1 MGKNS
6 TSVRGFWLFFLIS
19 GAAVPLGPI
28 AAMAQIQDTSTPE
41 VALEGRAVSA
51 SISDETLAAV
61 DVSAPQL
68 PPTVAEVDSAVD
80 RILPNTDTATVDRA
94 LPLQDTAAVDR
105 VLPNTDTAAV
115 DRVLPN
121 TDTAAVDRVLP
132 NTDTATVDRALPNTD
147 TVAVDR
153 TLPNTD
159 TATVD
164 RTLPNTDTPT
174 VDRTLPNTD
183 TVAVDRTLPNTDTV
197 AVDRALPLQDTVAES
212 APETAPKV
220 TGAIRE
226 LPPKELEIA
235 NSPQSQKDAE
245 VGTVADISSETGT
258 ADDLSIQEDA
268 AQVTSVSQLSD
279 VRPTDWAFQAL
290 QSLVERYGCIA
301 GYPDGTFRGN
311 RAMTRYEFAAG
322 LNACLD
328 QITKLIGSSTGNLV
342 KRDDLAVVQKLQE
355 EFAAELATLRGR
367 VDALEARTAELE
379 ANQFSTTTK
388 LNAFAWFNL
397 TGAFASDRVRVEAT
411 RNVAPLDRVPGRD
424 PVTNRPI
431 FQKVDDPEITFSQLV
446 WLTLTTSFTGKDELI
461 TQLAVGN
468 GNSPANQ
475 FTSAGLFN
483 TFGTPF
489 LDQTAGGNPN
499 EVILRE
505 LSYRFPVSNSLQL
518 VVGPRIN
525 FYRYFDNNNFNFF
538 VDGASSFNSNNSPLL
553 TATKRGAG
561 ALALWE
567 LSRQFKLRLG
577 YLGESIEFLPTSV
590 FNSATNPSQGL
601 FGGTNTT
608 TAELTFSPSDRANL
622 RFLYSRSN
630 IQQIG
635 GLIGA
640 PNGKP
645 INGLAD
651 DGFGGPVGD
660 ATANT
665 FSFNFD
671 WSVTRRFG
679 LFGRYGYA
687 ETNIFPRTNRPDGK
701 IKTQSY
707 QLGFALPDLIKKGAL
722 FTASFLVPFD
732 ITGGRRF
739 LVSGGGN
746 GGNQYEFE
754 ATYYLPISDHI
765 SIVPAFYA
773 IFNANNFD
781 NNPTIYVGNLRT
793 QFSF

>member
-1 MGKNS
+1 MVNNS
-6 TSVRGFWLFFLIS
+6 TSVKAFWLSFLIS
-19 GAAVPLGPI
+19 GAAVPLGSI
-28 AAMAQIQDTSTPE
+28 AAIAQVQDSSTPE
-41 VALEGRAVSA
+41 VALEASAVPAATADAALAAA
-51 SISDETLAAV
+51 SIEM
-61 DVSAPQL
+61 PQL
-68 PPTVAEVDSAVD
+68 AETNSAD
-80 RILPNTDTATVDRA
+80 TDA
-94 LPLQDTAAVDR
+94 
-105 VLPNTDTAAV
+105 
-115 DRVLPN
+115 
-121 TDTAAVDRVLP
+121 
-132 NTDTATVDRALPNTD
+132 
-147 TVAVDR
+147 
-153 TLPNTD
+153 
-159 TATVD
+159 ATVD
-164 RTLPNTDTPT
+164 RTLPETDTDAAT
-174 VDRTLPNTD
+174 VDRTLPETD
-183 TVAVDRTLPNTDTV
+183 AATVDRTLPETDIAT
-197 AVDRALPLQDTVAES
+197 VDRTL
-212 APETAPKV
+212 PETDAATVDRTLPETDAATVDRTATAPQI
-220 TGAIRE
+220 TQAIRQ
-226 LPPKELEIA
+226 LPPQELEIA
-235 NSPQSQKDAE
+235 NTPASQNVAE
-245 VGTVADISSETGT
+245 ASKIADISSDSST
-258 ADDLSIQEDA
+258 AEDLSIQEDA

-328 QITKLIGSSTGNLV
+328 QITKQISGSTGNLV
-342 KRDDLAVVQKLQE
+342 SREDLASLQRLQE

-397 TGAFASDRVRVEAT
+397 TGAFAGERVRVEAT
-411 RNVAPLDRVPGRD
+411 NGKAAPLDRVPGRD

-431 FQKVDDPEITFSQLV
+431 VQKVDDDPEITFSQLV
-446 WLTLTTSFTGKDELI
+446 WLTLTTSFTGKDQLI

-475 FTSAGLFN
+475 YTSAGLFN

-489 LDQTAGGNPN
+489 LDQTAGVNPN

-505 LSYRFPVSNSLQL
+505 LSYRFPVSNSLQ
-518 VVGPRIN
+518 VVIGPRIN

-553 TATKRGAG
+553 SATRRGAG
-561 ALALWE
+561 ALVLWDI
-567 LSRQFKLRLG
+567 SRRLKLRLG
-577 YLGESIEFLPTSV
+577 YLGESTEFLPTSV
-590 FNSATNPSQGL
+590 FNSASNPSQGL
-601 FGGTNTT
+601 FGGTNTS
-608 TAELTFSPSDRANL
+608 TAELTFSPSNRANL

-635 GLIGA
+635 GLIGS
-640 PNGKP
+640 PNSKP

-651 DGFGGPVGD
+651 DGFGGRLGN

-671 WSVTRRFG
+671 WSVSRRFG

-687 ETNIFPRTNRPDGK
+687 ETNIFPKTNRPDGK
-701 IKTQSY
+701 IETQSY
-707 QLGFALPDLIKKGAL
+707 QLGFALPDFLKKGAQ
-722 FTASFLVPFD
+722 FTLSFLVPFD
-732 ITGGRRF
+732 VTGGRRF

-746 GGNQYEFE
+746 GGKQYEIE
-754 ATYYLPISDHI
+754 ATYYLPLTDHI

-773 IFNANNFD
+773 IGNANNFD
-781 NNPTIYVGNLRT
+781 NNPTIFVGNLRT

>member
-1 MGKNS
+1 MANNS
-6 TSVRGFWLFFLIS
+6 TSVKAFWLSFLIS

-28 AAMAQIQDTSTPE
+28 SATAQIQDTSTPE
-41 VALEGRAVSA
+41 VALEASAVPRATPDA
-51 SISDETLAAV
+51 ALAAGKIEI
-61 DVSAPQL
+61 PQL
-68 PPTVAEVDSAVD
+68 GAITAETNSAVD
-80 RILPNTDTATVDRA
+80 RALADTDAAWVNRALPATDAAVDRALPKQDIATVDRA
-94 LPLQDTAAVDR
+94 LPQTDAATVDRTLPETDAAVDR
-105 VLPNTDTAAV
+105 ALPDTDA
-115 DRVLPN
+115 
-121 TDTAAVDRVLP
+121 
-132 NTDTATVDRALPNTD
+132 ATVDRALPQTD
-147 TVAVDR
+147 IAWVNRA
-153 TLPNTD
+153 LPETD
-159 TATVD
+159 AK
-164 RTLPNTDTPT
+164 
-174 VDRTLPNTD
+174 
-183 TVAVDRTLPNTDTV
+183 
-197 AVDRALPLQDTVAES
+197 VDRATTT
-212 APETAPKV
+212 PEITE
-220 TGAIRE
+220 AISE
-226 LPPKELEIA
+226 LPPQKLEIA
-235 NSPQSQKDAE
+235 NSPQSQQVAE
-245 VGTVADISSETGT
+245 ASKVADISSETGT

-328 QITKLIGSSTGNLV
+328 QITKQLGGSTGNLV
-342 KRDDLAVVQKLQE
+342 KREDLLALQRLQE

-397 TGAFASDRVRVEAT
+397 SGAFAGEGVRVEAT
-411 RNVAPLDRVPGRD
+411 NGNAAPLDRVPGRD

-431 FQKVDDPEITFSQLV
+431 VQKVEDPEITFSHLI
-446 WLTLTTSFTGKDELI
+446 WLTLTTSFTGKDQLV

-475 FTSAGLFN
+475 YTSPGLFN

-489 LDQTAGGNPN
+489 LDQTAGVNPN

-505 LSYRFPVSNSLQL
+505 LYYQFPVSNSLQL
-518 VVGPRIN
+518 VIGPRIN
-525 FYRYFDNNNFNFF
+525 FYRYFDNNNFSFF
-538 VDGASSFNSNNSPLL
+538 VDGASSFNSNNSTLL

-561 ALALWE
+561 ALALWDI
-567 LSRQFKLRLG
+567 SRRLKLRLG
-577 YLGESIEFLPTSV
+577 YLGESMEFLPTPV
-590 FNSATNPSQGL
+590 FNSASNPSQGL
-601 FGGTNTT
+601 FGGTNTS

-640 PNGKP
+640 PNGRP

-651 DGFGGPVGD
+651 DGFGGRLGN

-665 FSFNFD
+665 YSFNFD
-671 WSVTRRFG
+671 WSLSRRFG

-687 ETNIFPRTNRPDGK
+687 ETNIFPKTDRPDGT

-707 QLGFALPDLIKKGAL
+707 MLGFALPDFLKKGAV

-732 ITGGRRF
+732 VTGGRRF

-746 GGNQYEFE
+746 GGNQYEIE
-754 ATYYLPISDHI
+754 ATYYLPVTENFSL
-765 SIVPAFYA
+765 VPAFYA
-773 IFNANNFD
+773 IWNANNFD
-781 NNPTIYVGNLRT
+781 NNPTIFVGNLRT

>member
-1 MGKNS
+1 MVKNS
-6 TSVRGFWLFFLIS
+6 SSVKAFWLSFLIS
-19 GAAVPLGPI
+19 GAGMLLEPI
-28 AAMAQIQDTSTPE
+28 AATAQIQDTSTPE
-41 VALEGRAVSA
+41 VAL
-51 SISDETLAAV
+51 
-61 DVSAPQL
+61 
-68 PPTVAEVDSAVD
+68 AVD
-80 RILPNTDTATVDRA
+80 RALPEIDTATVDRA
-94 LPLQDTAAVDR
+94 LPEIDTAAVDR
-105 VLPNTDTAAV
+105 ILPETDKAAVDQTLPETDTAA
-115 DRVLPN
+115 
-121 TDTAAVDRVLP
+121 
-132 NTDTATVDRALPNTD
+132 
-147 TVAVDR
+147 
-153 TLPNTD
+153 
-159 TATVD
+159 
-164 RTLPNTDTPT
+164 
-174 VDRTLPNTD
+174 
-183 TVAVDRTLPNTDTV
+183 
-197 AVDRALPLQDTVAES
+197 
-212 APETAPKV
+212 APEI
-220 TGAIRE
+220 TGTTRE
-226 LPPKELEIA
+226 LPPQELEIA
-235 NSPQSQKDAE
+235 NSPQSQNVAE
-245 VGTVADISSETGT
+245 ASKVAEIGSEIGT

-328 QITKLIGSSTGNLV
+328 RITQQISGSTGNLV
-342 KRDDLAVVQKLQE
+342 SREDLASLQRLQE

-388 LNAFAWFNL
+388 LNGFAWFNL
-397 TGAFASDRVRVEAT
+397 TGAFAGDKVRVEAT
-411 RNVAPLDRVPGRD
+411 NGKAAPLDRVPGRD

-431 FQKVDDPEITFSQLV
+431 VQRVDDDPEITFSQLV

-475 FTSAGLFN
+475 YTSAGFFN

-499 EVILRE
+499 EVVLRE
-505 LSYRFPVSNSLQL
+505 LSYRFPLSNSLQV

-525 FYRYFDNNNFNFF
+525 FYRYFDNNKFNFF

-553 TATKRGAG
+553 SATRRGAG
-561 ALALWE
+561 ALALWDI
-567 LSRQFKLRLG
+567 SRALKLRLG
-577 YLGESIEFLPTSV
+577 YLGESTEFLPTSV
-590 FNSATNPSQGL
+590 FNSASNPSQGL

-635 GLIGA
+635 GFIGS
-640 PNGKP
+640 PNSKP
-645 INGLAD
+645 LNGVAD
-651 DGFGGPVGD
+651 DGFGGRLGN
-660 ATANT
+660 ATADT

-687 ETNIFPRTNRPDGK
+687 ETNIFPKTNRPDGT

-707 QLGFALPDLIKKGAL
+707 QLGFALPDLFKKGAL
-722 FTASFLVPFD
+722 FSVSFLVPFD
-732 ITGGRRF
+732 VTGGRRF

-746 GGNQYEFE
+746 GGTQYEFE
-754 ATYYLPISDHI
+754 ATYYLPLTDHI

-773 IFNANNFD
+773 IGNANNFD
-781 NNPTIYVGNLRT
+781 NNPTIFVGNLRT

>member
-1 MGKNS
+1 MKNL
-6 TSVRGFWLFFLIS
+6 TSVKAFWLSFLMS

-28 AAMAQIQDTSTPE
+28 AATAQVQDTSTPE
-41 VALEGRAVSA
+41 VALEGSAVPA
-51 SISDETLAAV
+51 ATSDAALAAGKIEI
-61 DVSAPQL
+61 PQL
-68 PPTVAEVDSAVD
+68 AAITAETHSAVD
-80 RILPNTDTATVDRA
+80 RPLPETDIAWVNRALPETDTAWVNRALPQTDIATVDRP
-94 LPLQDTAAVDR
+94 LPE
-105 VLPNTDTAAV
+105 TDK
-115 DRVLPN
+115 
-121 TDTAAVDRVLP
+121 
-132 NTDTATVDRALPNTD
+132 ATEDL
-147 TVAVDR
+147 
-153 TLPNTD
+153 
-159 TATVD
+159 AT
-164 RTLPNTDTPT
+164 T
-174 VDRTLPNTD
+174 
-183 TVAVDRTLPNTDTV
+183 
-197 AVDRALPLQDTVAES
+197 
-212 APETAPKV
+212 APEI

-226 LPPKELEIA
+226 LPPQELEIA
-235 NSPQSQKDAE
+235 NSPQSQNVAE
-245 VGTVADISSETGT
+245 ASKIADISSETGT

-328 QITKLIGSSTGNLV
+328 QITKQLGGSTGNLV
-342 KRDDLAVVQKLQE
+342 RREDLLALQKLQE

-397 TGAFASDRVRVEAT
+397 TGAFAGDKVRVEAT
-411 RNVAPLDRVPGRD
+411 RNVAPLDRVGGRD

-431 FQKVDDPEITFSQLV
+431 VQRVDDPEITFSQLV

-475 FTSAGLFN
+475 FTSAGFFN
-483 TFGTPF
+483 TFGTSF

-499 EVILRE
+499 EVTLRE
-505 LSYRFPVSNSLQL
+505 LSYRFPVSNSLQ
-518 VVGPRIN
+518 VVIGPRIN

-553 TATKRGAG
+553 SATRRGAG
-561 ALALWE
+561 ALVLWDIGRR
-567 LSRQFKLRLG
+567 LKLRFG
-577 YLGESIEFLPTSV
+577 YLGESTEFLPTSV
-590 FNSATNPSQGL
+590 FNSASNPSQGL

-635 GLIGA
+635 GLIGS
-640 PNGKP
+640 PNSKP
-645 INGLAD
+645 LNGVAD
-651 DGFGGPVGD
+651 DGFGGRLGN

-665 FSFNFD
+665 YSFNFD

-687 ETNIFPRTNRPDGK
+687 ETNIFPKTNRPDGT
-701 IKTQSY
+701 IKNQSY
-707 QLGFALPDLIKKGAL
+707 QLGIAFPDLFKEGAL
-722 FTASFLVPFD
+722 LTVSFVVPFD
-732 ITGGRRF
+732 FTGGRRF

-746 GGNQYEFE
+746 GGTQYEIE
-754 ATYYLPISDHI
+754 ATYYLPLTDHI

-773 IFNANNFD
+773 IGNANNFD
-781 NNPTIYVGNLRT
+781 NDPTIFVGNLRT

>member
-1 MGKNS
+1 MVKNS
-6 TSVRGFWLFFLIS
+6 SSVKAFWLSFLIS
-19 GAAVPLGPI
+19 GAGMLLEPI
-28 AAMAQIQDTSTPE
+28 AATAQIQDTSTPE
-41 VALEGRAVSA
+41 VALAV
-51 SISDETLAAV
+51 DRTLPETDTAAV
-61 DVSAPQL
+61 DRTL
-68 PPTVAEVDSAVD
+68 PE
-80 RILPNTDTATVDRA
+80 IDTATVDRA
-94 LPLQDTAAVDR
+94 LPEI
-105 VLPNTDTAAV
+105 
-115 DRVLPN
+115 
-121 TDTAAVDRVLP
+121 
-132 NTDTATVDRALPNTD
+132 DTATVDRALPEI
-147 TVAVDR
+147 
-153 TLPNTD
+153 D

-164 RTLPNTDTPT
+164 RTLPETDT
-174 VDRTLPNTD
+174 
-183 TVAVDRTLPNTDTV
+183 A
-197 AVDRALPLQDTVAES
+197 AEI
-212 APETAPKV
+212 
-220 TGAIRE
+220 TGEIRE
-226 LPPKELEIA
+226 FPRHELEIA
-235 NSPQSQKDAE
+235 NSPQSQNIAE
-245 VGTVADISSETGT
+245 ASKVAEIGSEIGT

-279 VRPTDWAFQAL
+279 VRPTDWAFGAL

-328 QITKLIGSSTGNLV
+328 RITQQISGSTGNLV
-342 KRDDLAVVQKLQE
+342 KREDLLALQRLQE

-367 VDALEARTAELE
+367 VDALEARSAELE
-379 ANQFSTTTK
+379 SNQFSTTTK
-388 LNAFAWFNL
+388 LNGFAWFNL
-397 TGAFASDRVRVEAT
+397 SGAFAGDKVRVEAT
-411 RNVAPLDRVPGRD
+411 NGKAAPLDRVPGRD

-431 FQKVDDPEITFSQLV
+431 VQRVDDDPGITFSQLV
-446 WLTLTTSFTGKDELI
+446 WLTLTTSFTGKDQLI

-475 FTSAGLFN
+475 YTSAGFFN

-499 EVILRE
+499 EVVLRE
-505 LSYRFPVSNSLQL
+505 LSYRFPLSNSLQV

-525 FYRYFDNNNFNFF
+525 FYRYFDNNKFNFF
-538 VDGASSFNSNNSPLL
+538 TDGASSFNSNNSPLL
-553 TATKRGAG
+553 SATRRGAG
-561 ALALWE
+561 ALALWDMGRA
-567 LSRQFKLRLG
+567 LKLRLG
-577 YLGESIEFLPTSV
+577 YLGESTEFLPTSV
-590 FNSATNPSQGL
+590 FNSASNPSQGL

-635 GLIGA
+635 GFIGS
-640 PNGKP
+640 PNSKP
-645 INGLAD
+645 LNGVAD
-651 DGFGGPVGD
+651 DGFGGRLGN

-665 FSFNFD
+665 YSFNFD

-687 ETNIFPRTNRPDGK
+687 ETNIFPKTNRPDGT

-707 QLGFALPDLIKKGAL
+707 QLGFALPDLFKKGAL
-722 FTASFLVPFD
+722 FSVSFLVPFD
-732 ITGGRRF
+732 VTGGRRF

-746 GGNQYEFE
+746 GGTQYEIE
-754 ATYYLPISDHI
+754 ATYYLPLTDHI

-773 IFNANNFD
+773 IGNANNFD
-781 NNPTIYVGNLRT
+781 NNPTIFVGNLRT

>member
-1 MGKNS
+1 MTQDSSILIAK
-6 TSVRGFWLFFLIS
+6 SVKAFWLSFLIY
-19 GAAVPLGPI
+19 GAAVPLGAI
-28 AAMAQIQDTSTPE
+28 AATAQIQDTSTPE
-41 VALEGRAVSA
+41 VSPEASAVRRGDA
-51 SISDETLAAV
+51 PVPAPPDAAPAAV
-61 DVSAPQL
+61 KVETPPIAEIDPETNSAADR
-68 PPTVAEVDSAVD
+68 AEAENETAWVD
-80 RILPNTDTATVDRA
+80 RAEAENETAWVDRAEAENETPGVDRA
-94 LPLQDTAAVDR
+94 LPQQDIAAD
-105 VLPNTDTAAV
+105 P
-115 DRVLPN
+115 
-121 TDTAAVDRVLP
+121 
-132 NTDTATVDRALPNTD
+132 
-147 TVAVDR
+147 
-153 TLPNTD
+153 
-159 TATVD
+159 
-164 RTLPNTDTPT
+164 
-174 VDRTLPNTD
+174 
-183 TVAVDRTLPNTDTV
+183 
-197 AVDRALPLQDTVAES
+197 QI
-212 APETAPKV
+212 

-226 LPPKELEIA
+226 LPPQKLEIA
-235 NSPQSQKDAE
+235 NSPQSQQVAE
-245 VGTVADISSETGT
+245 ASKVGEIDSDTGS
-258 ADDLSIQEDA
+258 ADDLSIKEDA

-279 VRPTDWAFQAL
+279 VQPTDWAFGAL

-328 QITKLIGSSTGNLV
+328 RITQQIGSSTANLV
-342 KRDDLAVVQKLQE
+342 KREDLAALQRLQE

-388 LNAFAWFNL
+388 LNGYAWFNL
-397 TGAFASDRVRVEAT
+397 TGAFAGDKVRVEST
-411 RNVAPLDRVPGRD
+411 RNVAPLDRVGGRD

-431 FQKVDDPEITFSQLV
+431 VQRVDDPEITFSQLV
-446 WLTLTTSFTGKDELI
+446 WLTLNTSFTGKDQLI
-461 TQLAVGN
+461 TQIAVGN

-505 LSYRFPVSNSLQL
+505 LSYRFPVSDSLQV

-538 VDGASSFNSNNSPLL
+538 VDGSSSFNSNNSPLL
-553 TATKRGAG
+553 SATRRGAG
-561 ALALWE
+561 ALVLWDIGRR
-567 LSRQFKLRLG
+567 LKLRFG
-577 YLGESIEFLPTSV
+577 YLGESTEFLPTSV
-590 FNSATNPSQGL
+590 FNSASNPSQGL

-635 GLIGA
+635 GLIGS

-651 DGFGGPVGD
+651 DGFGGRLGD

-687 ETNIFPRTNRPDGK
+687 ETNIFPKTNRPDGT
-701 IKTQSY
+701 IETRSY
-707 QLGFALPDLIKKGAL
+707 QLGVAFPDLFKEGAL
-722 FTASFLVPFD
+722 FTVSFLVPFD

-746 GGNQYEFE
+746 GGTQHEIE
-754 ATYYLPISDHI
+754 ATYYLPLTENI

-781 NNPTIYVGNLRT
+781 SNPTIFVGNLRT

>member
-1 MGKNS
+1 MVKNS
-6 TSVRGFWLFFLIS
+6 SSVKAFWLSFLIS
-19 GAAVPLGPI
+19 GAGMLLEPI
-28 AAMAQIQDTSTPE
+28 AATAQIQDTSTPE
-41 VALEGRAVSA
+41 VAL
-51 SISDETLAAV
+51 
-61 DVSAPQL
+61 
-68 PPTVAEVDSAVD
+68 AVD
-80 RILPNTDTATVDRA
+80 RALPEIDTATVDRA
-94 LPLQDTAAVDR
+94 LPEIDTAAVDQI
-105 VLPNTDTAAV
+105 LPEIDTAAV
-115 DRVLPN
+115 DQTLPE
-121 TDTAAVDRVLP
+121 TDTAA
-132 NTDTATVDRALPNTD
+132 
-147 TVAVDR
+147 
-153 TLPNTD
+153 
-159 TATVD
+159 
-164 RTLPNTDTPT
+164 
-174 VDRTLPNTD
+174 
-183 TVAVDRTLPNTDTV
+183 
-197 AVDRALPLQDTVAES
+197 
-212 APETAPKV
+212 APEI
-220 TGAIRE
+220 TGTTRE
-226 LPPKELEIA
+226 LPPQELEIA
-235 NSPQSQKDAE
+235 NSPQSQNVAE
-245 VGTVADISSETGT
+245 ASKVAEIGSEIGT

-328 QITKLIGSSTGNLV
+328 RITQQISGSTGNLV
-342 KRDDLAVVQKLQE
+342 SREDLASLQRLQE

-388 LNAFAWFNL
+388 LNGFAWFNL
-397 TGAFASDRVRVEAT
+397 TGAFAGDKVRVEAT
-411 RNVAPLDRVPGRD
+411 NGKAAPLDRVPGRD

-431 FQKVDDPEITFSQLV
+431 VQRVDDNPEITFSQLV

-475 FTSAGLFN
+475 YTSAGFFN

-505 LSYRFPVSNSLQL
+505 LSYRFPLSNSLQV

-525 FYRYFDNNNFNFF
+525 FYRYFDNNKFNFF

-553 TATKRGAG
+553 SATRRGAG
-561 ALALWE
+561 ALALWDI
-567 LSRQFKLRLG
+567 SRALKLRLG
-577 YLGESIEFLPTSV
+577 YLGESTEFLPTSV
-590 FNSATNPSQGL
+590 FNSASNPSQGL

-635 GLIGA
+635 GFIGS
-640 PNGKP
+640 PNSKP
-645 INGLAD
+645 LNGVAD
-651 DGFGGPVGD
+651 DGFGGRLGN
-660 ATANT
+660 ATADT

-687 ETNIFPRTNRPDGK
+687 ETNIFPKTNRPDGT

-707 QLGFALPDLIKKGAL
+707 QLGFALPDLFKKGAL
-722 FTASFLVPFD
+722 FSVSFLVPFD
-732 ITGGRRF
+732 VTGGRRF

-746 GGNQYEFE
+746 GGTQYEFE
-754 ATYYLPISDHI
+754 ATYYLPLTDHI

-773 IFNANNFD
+773 IGNANNFD
-781 NNPTIYVGNLRT
+781 NNPTIFVGNLRT

>member
-1 MGKNS
+1 E
-6 TSVRGFWLFFLIS
+6 I
-19 GAAVPLGPI
+19 
-28 AAMAQIQDTSTPE
+28 
-41 VALEGRAVSA
+41 
-51 SISDETLAAV
+51 
-61 DVSAPQL
+61 
-68 PPTVAEVDSAVD
+68 
-80 RILPNTDTATVDRA
+80 
-94 LPLQDTAAVDR
+94 DTAAVDR
-105 VLPNTDTAAV
+105 TLPETDTAAE
-115 DRVLPN
+115 DK
-121 TDTAAVDRVLP
+121 
-132 NTDTATVDRALPNTD
+132 TAT
-147 TVAVDR
+147 
-153 TLPNTD
+153 
-159 TATVD
+159 
-164 RTLPNTDTPT
+164 
-174 VDRTLPNTD
+174 
-183 TVAVDRTLPNTDTV
+183 
-197 AVDRALPLQDTVAES
+197 
-212 APETAPKV
+212 APEI
-220 TGAIRE
+220 TGEIRE
-226 LPPKELEIA
+226 FPPQELEIA
-235 NSPQSQKDAE
+235 NSPQSQNVAE
-245 VGTVADISSETGT
+245 ASKVAEIGSETGT

-328 QITKLIGSSTGNLV
+328 RITQQISGSTGNFV
-342 KRDDLAVVQKLQE
+342 KREDLLALQRLQE

-388 LNAFAWFNL
+388 LNGFAWFNL
-397 TGAFASDRVRVEAT
+397 TGAFAGDKVRVEAT
-411 RNVAPLDRVPGRD
+411 NGKAAPLDRVPGRD

-431 FQKVDDPEITFSQLV
+431 VQRVDDDPEITFSQLI

-475 FTSAGLFN
+475 YTSAGFFN

-499 EVILRE
+499 EVVLRE
-505 LSYRFPVSNSLQL
+505 LSYRFPLSNSLQV

-525 FYRYFDNNNFNFF
+525 FYRYFDNNKFNFF

-553 TATKRGAG
+553 SATRRGAG
-561 ALALWE
+561 ALALWDIGRA
-567 LSRQFKLRLG
+567 LKLRLG
-577 YLGESIEFLPTSV
+577 YLGESTEFLPTSV
-590 FNSATNPSQGL
+590 FNSASNPSQGL

-635 GLIGA
+635 GLIGS
-640 PNGKP
+640 PNSKP
-645 INGLAD
+645 LNGVAD
-651 DGFGGPVGD
+651 DGFGGPLGN

-665 FSFNFD
+665 YSFNFD

-687 ETNIFPRTNRPDGK
+687 ETNIFPKTNRPDGT
-701 IKTQSY
+701 IKNQSY
-707 QLGFALPDLIKKGAL
+707 QLGFALPDLFKKGAL
-722 FTASFLVPFD
+722 LTVSYLVPFD
-732 ITGGRRF
+732 FTGGRRF

-746 GGNQYEFE
+746 GGTQYEIE
-754 ATYYLPISDHI
+754 ATYYLPLTDNI

-773 IFNANNFD
+773 IGNANNFD
-781 NNPTIYVGNLRT
+781 NNPTIFVGNLRT

>member
-1 MGKNS
+1 MVKNS
-6 TSVRGFWLFFLIS
+6 SSVKAFWLSFLIS
-19 GAAVPLGPI
+19 GAGMLLEPI
-28 AAMAQIQDTSTPE
+28 AATAQIQDTSTPE
-41 VALEGRAVSA
+41 VAL
-51 SISDETLAAV
+51 
-61 DVSAPQL
+61 
-68 PPTVAEVDSAVD
+68 AVD
-80 RILPNTDTATVDRA
+80 RALPEIDTATVDRA
-94 LPLQDTAAVDR
+94 LPEIDTAAVDR
-105 VLPNTDTAAV
+105 ALPEIDTAAVDQILPETDTAAV
-115 DRVLPN
+115 DQTLPE
-121 TDTAAVDRVLP
+121 TDTAA
-132 NTDTATVDRALPNTD
+132 
-147 TVAVDR
+147 
-153 TLPNTD
+153 
-159 TATVD
+159 
-164 RTLPNTDTPT
+164 
-174 VDRTLPNTD
+174 
-183 TVAVDRTLPNTDTV
+183 
-197 AVDRALPLQDTVAES
+197 
-212 APETAPKV
+212 APEI
-220 TGAIRE
+220 TGTTRE
-226 LPPKELEIA
+226 LPPQELEIA
-235 NSPQSQKDAE
+235 NSPQSQNVAE
-245 VGTVADISSETGT
+245 ASKVAEIGSEIGT

-328 QITKLIGSSTGNLV
+328 RITQQISGSTGNLV
-342 KRDDLAVVQKLQE
+342 SREDLASLQRLQE

-388 LNAFAWFNL
+388 LNGFAWFNL
-397 TGAFASDRVRVEAT
+397 TGAFAGDKVRVEAT
-411 RNVAPLDRVPGRD
+411 NGKAAPLDRVPGRD

-431 FQKVDDPEITFSQLV
+431 VQRVDDDPEITFSQLV

-475 FTSAGLFN
+475 YTSAGFFN

-499 EVILRE
+499 EVVLRE
-505 LSYRFPVSNSLQL
+505 LSYRFPLSNSLQV

-525 FYRYFDNNNFNFF
+525 FYRYFDNNKFNFF

-553 TATKRGAG
+553 SATRRGAG
-561 ALALWE
+561 ALALWDI
-567 LSRQFKLRLG
+567 SRALKLRLG
-577 YLGESIEFLPTSV
+577 YLGESTEFLPTSV
-590 FNSATNPSQGL
+590 FNSASNPSQGL

-635 GLIGA
+635 GFIGS
-640 PNGKP
+640 PNSKP
-645 INGLAD
+645 LNGVAD
-651 DGFGGPVGD
+651 DGFGGRLGN
-660 ATANT
+660 ATADT

-687 ETNIFPRTNRPDGK
+687 ETNIFPKTNRPDGT

-707 QLGFALPDLIKKGAL
+707 QLGFALPDLFKKGAL
-722 FTASFLVPFD
+722 FSVSFLVPFD
-732 ITGGRRF
+732 VTGGRRF

-746 GGNQYEFE
+746 GGTQYEFE
-754 ATYYLPISDHI
+754 ATYYLPLTDHI

-773 IFNANNFD
+773 IGNANNFD
-781 NNPTIYVGNLRT
+781 NNPTIFVGNLRT

>member
-1 MGKNS
+1 MVKNS
-6 TSVRGFWLFFLIS
+6 SSVKAFWLSFLIS
-19 GAAVPLGPI
+19 GAGMLLEPI
-28 AAMAQIQDTSTPE
+28 AATAQIQDTSTPE
-41 VALEGRAVSA
+41 VALA
-51 SISDETLAAV
+51 
-61 DVSAPQL
+61 
-68 PPTVAEVDSAVD
+68 
-80 RILPNTDTATVDRA
+80 VDRA
-94 LPLQDTAAVDR
+94 LPEIDTAAVDR
-105 VLPNTDTAAV
+105 ALPEIDTAAVDQILPETDTAAV
-115 DRVLPN
+115 DQTLPE
-121 TDTAAVDRVLP
+121 TDTAA
-132 NTDTATVDRALPNTD
+132 
-147 TVAVDR
+147 
-153 TLPNTD
+153 
-159 TATVD
+159 
-164 RTLPNTDTPT
+164 
-174 VDRTLPNTD
+174 
-183 TVAVDRTLPNTDTV
+183 
-197 AVDRALPLQDTVAES
+197 
-212 APETAPKV
+212 APEI
-220 TGAIRE
+220 TGTTRE
-226 LPPKELEIA
+226 LPPQELEIA
-235 NSPQSQKDAE
+235 NSPQSQNVAE
-245 VGTVADISSETGT
+245 ASKVAEIGSEIGT

-328 QITKLIGSSTGNLV
+328 RITQQISGSTGNLV
-342 KRDDLAVVQKLQE
+342 SREDLASLQRLQE

-388 LNAFAWFNL
+388 LNGFAWFNL
-397 TGAFASDRVRVEAT
+397 TGAFAGDKVRVEAT
-411 RNVAPLDRVPGRD
+411 NGKAAPLDRVPGRD

-431 FQKVDDPEITFSQLV
+431 VQRVDDNPEITFSQLV

-475 FTSAGLFN
+475 YTSAGFFN

-505 LSYRFPVSNSLQL
+505 LSYRFPLSNSLQV

-525 FYRYFDNNNFNFF
+525 FYRYFDNNKFNFF

-553 TATKRGAG
+553 SATRRGAG
-561 ALALWE
+561 ALALWDI
-567 LSRQFKLRLG
+567 SRALKLRLG
-577 YLGESIEFLPTSV
+577 YLGESTEFLPTSV
-590 FNSATNPSQGL
+590 FNSASNPSQGL

-635 GLIGA
+635 GFIGS
-640 PNGKP
+640 PNSKP
-645 INGLAD
+645 LNGVAD
-651 DGFGGPVGD
+651 DGFGGRLGN
-660 ATANT
+660 ATADT

-687 ETNIFPRTNRPDGK
+687 ETNIFPKTNRPDGT

-707 QLGFALPDLIKKGAL
+707 QLGFALPDLFKKGAL
-722 FTASFLVPFD
+722 FSVSFLVPFD
-732 ITGGRRF
+732 VTGGRRF

-746 GGNQYEFE
+746 GGTQYEFE
-754 ATYYLPISDHI
+754 ATYYLPLTDHI

-773 IFNANNFD
+773 IGNANNFD
-781 NNPTIYVGNLRT
+781 NNPTIFVGNLRT

>member
-1 MGKNS
+1 MLKNS
-6 TSVRGFWLFFLIS
+6 SSVKAFWLSFLIS

-28 AAMAQIQDTSTPE
+28 AATAQIQDTSTPE
-41 VALEGRAVSA
+41 VALEASAVPVA
-51 SISDETLAAV
+51 NQDPAPAAV
-61 DVSAPQL
+61 KIEIPQL
-68 PPTVAEVDSAVD
+68 GAIATETNSTVD
-80 RILPNTDTATVDRA
+80 RPEPETDTATVD
-94 LPLQDTAAVDR
+94 LAATS
-105 VLPNTDTAAV
+105 P
-115 DRVLPN
+115 
-121 TDTAAVDRVLP
+121 
-132 NTDTATVDRALPNTD
+132 
-147 TVAVDR
+147 
-153 TLPNTD
+153 
-159 TATVD
+159 
-164 RTLPNTDTPT
+164 
-174 VDRTLPNTD
+174 
-183 TVAVDRTLPNTDTV
+183 
-197 AVDRALPLQDTVAES
+197 QM
-212 APETAPKV
+212 K
-220 TGAIRE
+220 GAIRE
-226 LPPKELEIA
+226 LPPQELEIA
-235 NSPQSQKDAE
+235 NSPQSQNVAE
-245 VGTVADISSETGT
+245 ASKVAEISSETGI

-328 QITKLIGSSTGNLV
+328 QITKQISGSTGNLV
-342 KRDDLAVVQKLQE
+342 SREDLASLQKLQE
-355 EFAAELATLRGR
+355 QFAAELATLRGR
-367 VDALEARTAELE
+367 VDALEARSAELE
-379 ANQFSTTTK
+379 SNQFSTTTK
-388 LNAFAWFNL
+388 LNGFAWFNL
-397 TGAFASDRVRVEAT
+397 TGAFAGDKVRVEST
-411 RNVAPLDRVPGRD
+411 RNVAPLDRVGGRD

-431 FQKVDDPEITFSQLV
+431 VQRVDNPEITFSQLV
-446 WLTLTTSFTGKDELI
+446 WLTLTTSFTGKDQLI

-475 FTSAGLFN
+475 FTSAGFFN

-505 LSYRFPVSNSLQL
+505 LSYRFPVSNSLQ
-518 VVGPRIN
+518 VVIGPRIN
-525 FYRYFDNNNFNFF
+525 FYRYFDNNKFNFF

-553 TATKRGAG
+553 SATRRGAG
-561 ALALWE
+561 ALALWDI
-567 LSRQFKLRLG
+567 SRRLKLRLG
-577 YLGESIEFLPTSV
+577 YLGESTEFLPTSV
-590 FNSATNPSQGL
+590 FNSASNPSQGL
-601 FGGTNTT
+601 FGGTNTS

-635 GLIGA
+635 GFIGS
-640 PNGKP
+640 PNSKP
-645 INGLAD
+645 LNGVAD
-651 DGFGGPVGD
+651 DGFGGRLGN

-665 FSFNFD
+665 YSFNFD

-687 ETNIFPRTNRPDGK
+687 ETNIFPKTNRPDGT

-707 QLGFALPDLIKKGAL
+707 QLGFAVPDLFKKGAL
-722 FTASFLVPFD
+722 FSVSFLVPFD
-732 ITGGRRF
+732 VTGGRRF

-746 GGNQYEFE
+746 GGKQYEIE
-754 ATYYLPISDHI
+754 ATYYLPLTDHI

-773 IFNANNFD
+773 IGNANNFD
-781 NNPTIYVGNLRT
+781 NNPTIFVGNLRT

>member
-1 MGKNS
+1 MKNS
-6 TSVRGFWLFFLIS
+6 TSVKAFWLSFLIS

-28 AAMAQIQDTSTPE
+28 AATAQIQDTSTPE
-41 VALEGRAVSA
+41 VALEGSAVPA
-51 SISDETLAAV
+51 ATPDAAAVKIEIPQLAAI
-61 DVSAPQL
+61 
-68 PPTVAEVDSAVD
+68 TAETNSAVD
-80 RILPNTDTATVDRA
+80 RPLPETDAATVDRA
-94 LPLQDTAAVDR
+94 LPE
-105 VLPNTDTAAV
+105 
-115 DRVLPN
+115 
-121 TDTAAVDRVLP
+121 
-132 NTDTATVDRALPNTD
+132 
-147 TVAVDR
+147 
-153 TLPNTD
+153 TD

-164 RTLPNTDTPT
+164 RTLPK
-174 VDRTLPNTD
+174 
-183 TVAVDRTLPNTDTV
+183 
-197 AVDRALPLQDTVAES
+197 QDKAAE
-212 APETAPKV
+212 AIAATAPKI
-220 TGAIRE
+220 TGTTRE
-226 LPPKELEIA
+226 LPPQELETA
-235 NSPQSQKDAE
+235 NFPQPQKVAE

-328 QITKLIGSSTGNLV
+328 QITKQISGSTGNLV
-342 KRDDLAVVQKLQE
+342 SRQDLASLQKLQE
-355 EFAAELATLRGR
+355 QFAAELATLRGR

-388 LNAFAWFNL
+388 LSGFAWFNI
-397 TGAFASDRVRVEAT
+397 TGAFAGERVRVEAI
-411 RNVAPLDRVPGRD
+411 NGKAAPLDRVAGRN

-431 FQKVDDPEITFSQLV
+431 VQRVDDPEITFSQLV
-446 WLTLTTSFTGKDELI
+446 WLTLTTSFTGKDQLI

-475 FTSAGLFN
+475 YTSTGLFN

-505 LSYRFPVSNSLQL
+505 LSYRFPVSNSLQV

-553 TATKRGAG
+553 TSTKRGAG
-561 ALALWE
+561 ALALWDI
-567 LSRQFKLRLG
+567 SRQFKLRLG
-577 YLGESIEFLPTSV
+577 YLGESMEFLPTSV
-590 FNSATNPSQGL
+590 FNSASNPSQGL
-601 FGGTNTT
+601 FGGTNTS
-608 TAELTFSPSDRANL
+608 TAELTFSPSDRTNL

-635 GLIGA
+635 GLIGGA
-640 PNGKP
+640 NGKP

-651 DGFGGPVGD
+651 DGFGGRVGN

-671 WSVTRRFG
+671 WSLSRRFG

-687 ETNIFPRTNRPDGK
+687 ETNIFPKNNRPDGT
-701 IKTQSY
+701 IATQSY
-707 QLGFALPDLIKKGAL
+707 QLGFALPDLFKKGAL
-722 FTASFLVPFD
+722 FTVSFLVPFD
-732 ITGGRRF
+732 VTGGRRF

-746 GGNQYEFE
+746 GGKQYEIE
-754 ATYYLPISDHI
+754 ASYYLPLTDHI
-765 SIVPAFYA
+765 SIVPAFYVIA
-773 IFNANNFD
+773 NPNNFD
-781 NNPTIYVGNLRT
+781 NNPTIFVGNLRT

>member
-1 MGKNS
+1 MVKNS
-6 TSVRGFWLFFLIS
+6 SSVKAFWLSFLIS
-19 GAAVPLGPI
+19 GAGMLLEPI
-28 AAMAQIQDTSTPE
+28 AATAQIQDTSTPE
-41 VALEGRAVSA
+41 VALA
-51 SISDETLAAV
+51 
-61 DVSAPQL
+61 
-68 PPTVAEVDSAVD
+68 
-80 RILPNTDTATVDRA
+80 VDRA
-94 LPLQDTAAVDR
+94 LPEIDTAAVDR
-105 VLPNTDTAAV
+105 ALPEIDTAAV
-115 DRVLPN
+115 DRALPE
-121 TDTAAVDRVLP
+121 TDTAA
-132 NTDTATVDRALPNTD
+132 
-147 TVAVDR
+147 
-153 TLPNTD
+153 
-159 TATVD
+159 
-164 RTLPNTDTPT
+164 
-174 VDRTLPNTD
+174 
-183 TVAVDRTLPNTDTV
+183 
-197 AVDRALPLQDTVAES
+197 
-212 APETAPKV
+212 APEI
-220 TGAIRE
+220 TGTTRE
-226 LPPKELEIA
+226 LPPQELEIA
-235 NSPQSQKDAE
+235 NSPQSQNVAE
-245 VGTVADISSETGT
+245 ASKVAEIGSEIGT

-328 QITKLIGSSTGNLV
+328 RITQQISGSTGNLV
-342 KRDDLAVVQKLQE
+342 SREDLASLQRLQE

-388 LNAFAWFNL
+388 LNGFAWFNL
-397 TGAFASDRVRVEAT
+397 TGAFAGDKVRVEAT
-411 RNVAPLDRVPGRD
+411 NGKAAPLDRVPGRD

-431 FQKVDDPEITFSQLV
+431 VQRVDDDPEITFSQLV

-475 FTSAGLFN
+475 YTSAGFFN

-505 LSYRFPVSNSLQL
+505 LSYRFPLSNSLQV

-525 FYRYFDNNNFNFF
+525 FYRYFDNNKFNFF

-553 TATKRGAG
+553 SATRRGAG
-561 ALALWE
+561 ALALWDI
-567 LSRQFKLRLG
+567 SRALKLRLG
-577 YLGESIEFLPTSV
+577 YLGESTEFLPTSA
-590 FNSATNPSQGL
+590 FNSASNPSQGL

-635 GLIGA
+635 GFIGS
-640 PNGKP
+640 PNSKP
-645 INGLAD
+645 LNGVAD
-651 DGFGGPVGD
+651 DGFGGRLGN
-660 ATANT
+660 ATADT

-687 ETNIFPRTNRPDGK
+687 ETNIFPKTNRPDGT

-707 QLGFALPDLIKKGAL
+707 QLGFALPDLFKKGAL
-722 FTASFLVPFD
+722 FSVSFLVPFD
-732 ITGGRRF
+732 VTGGRRF

-746 GGNQYEFE
+746 GGTQYEFE
-754 ATYYLPISDHI
+754 ATYYLPLTDHI

-773 IFNANNFD
+773 IGNANNFD
-781 NNPTIYVGNLRT
+781 NNPTIFVGNLRT

>member
-1 MGKNS
+1 MVKNS
-6 TSVRGFWLFFLIS
+6 SSVKAFWLSFLIS
-19 GAAVPLGPI
+19 GAGMLLEPI
-28 AAMAQIQDTSTPE
+28 VATAQIQDTSTPE
-41 VALEGRAVSA
+41 VALA
-51 SISDETLAAV
+51 
-61 DVSAPQL
+61 
-68 PPTVAEVDSAVD
+68 
-80 RILPNTDTATVDRA
+80 VDRA
-94 LPLQDTAAVDR
+94 LPEIDTAAVDR
-105 VLPNTDTAAV
+105 IVPETDTAAV
-115 DRVLPN
+115 DQTLPE
-121 TDTAAVDRVLP
+121 TDTAA
-132 NTDTATVDRALPNTD
+132 
-147 TVAVDR
+147 
-153 TLPNTD
+153 
-159 TATVD
+159 
-164 RTLPNTDTPT
+164 
-174 VDRTLPNTD
+174 
-183 TVAVDRTLPNTDTV
+183 
-197 AVDRALPLQDTVAES
+197 
-212 APETAPKV
+212 APEI
-220 TGAIRE
+220 TGTTRE
-226 LPPKELEIA
+226 LPPQELEIA
-235 NSPQSQKDAE
+235 NSPQSQNVAE
-245 VGTVADISSETGT
+245 ASKVAEIGSEIGT

-328 QITKLIGSSTGNLV
+328 RITQQISGSTGNLV
-342 KRDDLAVVQKLQE
+342 SREDLASLQRLQE

-388 LNAFAWFNL
+388 LNGFAWFNL
-397 TGAFASDRVRVEAT
+397 TGAFAGDKVRVEAT
-411 RNVAPLDRVPGRD
+411 NGKAAPLDRVPGRD

-431 FQKVDDPEITFSQLV
+431 VQRVDDGPEITFSQLV

-475 FTSAGLFN
+475 YTSAGFFN

-505 LSYRFPVSNSLQL
+505 LSYRFPLSNSLQV

-525 FYRYFDNNNFNFF
+525 FYRYFDNNKFNFF

-553 TATKRGAG
+553 SATRRGAG
-561 ALALWE
+561 ALALWDI
-567 LSRQFKLRLG
+567 SRALKLRLG
-577 YLGESIEFLPTSV
+577 YLGESTEFLPTSV
-590 FNSATNPSQGL
+590 FNSASNPSQGL

-635 GLIGA
+635 GFIGS
-640 PNGKP
+640 PNSKP
-645 INGLAD
+645 LNGVAD
-651 DGFGGPVGD
+651 DGFGGRLGN
-660 ATANT
+660 ATADT

-687 ETNIFPRTNRPDGK
+687 ETNIFPKTNRPDGT

-707 QLGFALPDLIKKGAL
+707 QLGFALPDLFKKGAL
-722 FTASFLVPFD
+722 FSVSFLVPFD
-732 ITGGRRF
+732 VTGGRRF

-746 GGNQYEFE
+746 GGTQYEFE
-754 ATYYLPISDHI
+754 ATYYLPLTDHI

-773 IFNANNFD
+773 IGNANNFD
-781 NNPTIYVGNLRT
+781 NNPTIFVGNLRT

>member
-1 MGKNS
+1 M
-6 TSVRGFWLFFLIS
+6 
-19 GAAVPLGPI
+19 
-28 AAMAQIQDTSTPE
+28 
-41 VALEGRAVSA
+41 
-51 SISDETLAAV
+51 
-61 DVSAPQL
+61 
-68 PPTVAEVDSAVD
+68 
-80 RILPNTDTATVDRA
+80 
-94 LPLQDTAAVDR
+94 
-105 VLPNTDTAAV
+105 
-115 DRVLPN
+115 
-121 TDTAAVDRVLP
+121 
-132 NTDTATVDRALPNTD
+132 
-147 TVAVDR
+147 
-153 TLPNTD
+153 
-159 TATVD
+159 
-164 RTLPNTDTPT
+164 
-174 VDRTLPNTD
+174 
-183 TVAVDRTLPNTDTV
+183 
-197 AVDRALPLQDTVAES
+197 
-212 APETAPKV
+212 
-220 TGAIRE
+220 
-226 LPPKELEIA
+226 
-235 NSPQSQKDAE
+235 
-245 VGTVADISSETGT
+245 ADISSETGT

-279 VRPTDWAFQAL
+279 VRPTDWAFGAL

-328 QITKLIGSSTGNLV
+328 QITKQIGVGKDNFVS
-342 KRDDLAVVQKLQE
+342 REDLAALQKLQE

-388 LNAFAWFNL
+388 LNGFAWFNL
-397 TGAFASDRVRVEAT
+397 TGAFAGDRVRVEAT
-411 RNVAPLDRVPGRD
+411 RNVAPLDRAAGRD

-431 FQKVDDPEITFSQLV
+431 VQRVDDPEITFSQLV
-446 WLTLTTSFTGKDELI
+446 WLTLTTSFTGKDQLI

-489 LDQTAGGNPN
+489 LDQTAGGNAN

-505 LSYRFPVSNSLQL
+505 LSYRFPVSDRLQL

-538 VDGASSFNSNNSPLL
+538 VNGASSFNSNNSPLL

-561 ALALWE
+561 ALALWDISRRLK
-567 LSRQFKLRLG
+567 LSVG
-577 YLGESIEFLPTSV
+577 YLGESMEFLPTSV
-590 FNSATNPSQGL
+590 FNSASNPSQGL

-630 IQQIG
+630 IQQID

-651 DGFGGPVGD
+651 DGFGGAVGD

-665 FSFNFD
+665 FGFNFD

-679 LFGRYGYA
+679 LFGRYGYG

-701 IKTQSY
+701 VKTQSY
-707 QLGFALPDLIKKGAL
+707 QLGVAFPDLIKKGAL
-722 FTASFLVPFD
+722 FTVSFVVPFD

-746 GGNQYEFE
+746 GGKQYEIE
-754 ATYYLPISDHI
+754 ATYYLPITDHV
-765 SIVPAFYA
+765 SIVPAFYM
-773 IFNANNFD
+773 IGNANNFD
-781 NNPTIYVGNLRT
+781 NNPTIFVGNLRT

>member
-1 MGKNS
+1 MVNNA
-6 TSVRGFWLFFLIS
+6 TSVKAFWLSFLIS

-28 AAMAQIQDTSTPE
+28 AATAQIQDTSTPE
-41 VALEGRAVSA
+41 VALEASAVPTA
-51 SISDETLAAV
+51 TPDAALAAGKIEI
-61 DVSAPQL
+61 PQL
-68 PPTVAEVDSAVD
+68 AAITTETNSAVD
-80 RILPNTDTATVDRA
+80 RALPETDAAWVNRALPKQDIATVDHALPQTDAATVDRA
-94 LPLQDTAAVDR
+94 LPQ
-105 VLPNTDTAAV
+105 TDA
-115 DRVLPN
+115 
-121 TDTAAVDRVLP
+121 
-132 NTDTATVDRALPNTD
+132 ATVDRALPETD
-147 TVAVDR
+147 A
-153 TLPNTD
+153 
-159 TATVD
+159 AT
-164 RTLPNTDTPT
+164 
-174 VDRTLPNTD
+174 
-183 TVAVDRTLPNTDTV
+183 
-197 AVDRALPLQDTVAES
+197 VDRALPETDIGWVNRALPKRDKATVDRATT
-212 APETAPKV
+212 APEITE
-220 TGAIRE
+220 AIRE
-226 LPPKELEIA
+226 LPPQELEIA
-235 NSPQSQKDAE
+235 NSPQSQNLAE
-245 VGTVADISSETGT
+245 ASKVADISSETGT

-328 QITKLIGSSTGNLV
+328 QITKQLGGSTGNLV
-342 KRDDLAVVQKLQE
+342 KREDLLALQRLQE

-388 LNAFAWFNL
+388 LNGFAWFNL
-397 TGAFASDRVRVEAT
+397 TGAFAGDRVRVEAT
-411 RNVAPLDRVPGRD
+411 NGNAAPLDRVAGRD

-431 FQKVDDPEITFSQLV
+431 VQRVDDDPEITFSQLV

-475 FTSAGLFN
+475 YTSTGLFN

-489 LDQTAGGNPN
+489 LDQTAGVNPN
-499 EVILRE
+499 EVTLRE
-505 LSYRFPVSNSLQL
+505 LSYRFPLSNSLQV

-525 FYRYFDNNNFNFF
+525 FYRYFDNNKFNFF

-553 TATKRGAG
+553 SATRRGAG
-561 ALALWE
+561 ALVLWDIARAL
-567 LSRQFKLRLG
+567 KLRFG
-577 YLGESIEFLPTSV
+577 YLGESTEFLPTSV
-590 FNSATNPSQGL
+590 FNSASNPSQGL

-608 TAELTFSPSDRANL
+608 TAELTFSPSDRTNL

-635 GLIGA
+635 GLIGS
-640 PNGKP
+640 PNSKP
-645 INGLAD
+645 LNGVAD
-651 DGFGGPVGD
+651 DGFGGRLGN

-665 FSFNFD
+665 YSFNFD
-671 WSVTRRFG
+671 WLVARRFG

-687 ETNIFPRTNRPDGK
+687 ETNIFPKTNRPDGT
-701 IKTQSY
+701 IKNQSY
-707 QLGFALPDLIKKGAL
+707 QLGVAFPDLFKEGAL
-722 FTASFLVPFD
+722 LTVSYLVPFD
-732 ITGGRRF
+732 FTGGRRF

-746 GGNQYEFE
+746 GGTQYEIE
-754 ATYYLPISDHI
+754 ATYYFPITDHV

-773 IFNANNFD
+773 IANANNFD
-781 NNPTIYVGNLRT
+781 NNPTIFVGNLRT

>member
-1 MGKNS
+1 MVKNS
-6 TSVRGFWLFFLIS
+6 SSVKAFWLSFLIS
-19 GAAVPLGPI
+19 GAGMLLEPI
-28 AAMAQIQDTSTPE
+28 AATAQIQDTSTPE
-41 VALEGRAVSA
+41 VAL
-51 SISDETLAAV
+51 
-61 DVSAPQL
+61 
-68 PPTVAEVDSAVD
+68 AVD
-80 RILPNTDTATVDRA
+80 RALPEIDTATVDRA
-94 LPLQDTAAVDR
+94 LPEIDTAAVDR
-105 VLPNTDTAAV
+105 ALPETDTAAV
-115 DRVLPN
+115 DQTLPE
-121 TDTAAVDRVLP
+121 TDTAA
-132 NTDTATVDRALPNTD
+132 
-147 TVAVDR
+147 
-153 TLPNTD
+153 
-159 TATVD
+159 
-164 RTLPNTDTPT
+164 
-174 VDRTLPNTD
+174 
-183 TVAVDRTLPNTDTV
+183 
-197 AVDRALPLQDTVAES
+197 
-212 APETAPKV
+212 APEI
-220 TGAIRE
+220 TGTTRE
-226 LPPKELEIA
+226 LPPQELEIA
-235 NSPQSQKDAE
+235 NSPQSQNVAE
-245 VGTVADISSETGT
+245 ASKVAEIGSEIGT

-328 QITKLIGSSTGNLV
+328 RITQQISGSTGNLV
-342 KRDDLAVVQKLQE
+342 SREDLASLQRLQE

-388 LNAFAWFNL
+388 LNGFAWFNL
-397 TGAFASDRVRVEAT
+397 TGAFAGDKVRVEAT
-411 RNVAPLDRVPGRD
+411 NGKAAPLDRVPGRD

-431 FQKVDDPEITFSQLV
+431 VQRVDDDPEITFSQLV

-475 FTSAGLFN
+475 YTSAGFFN

-505 LSYRFPVSNSLQL
+505 LSYRFPLSNSLQV

-525 FYRYFDNNNFNFF
+525 FYRYFDNNKFNFF

-553 TATKRGAG
+553 SATRRGAG
-561 ALALWE
+561 ALALWDI
-567 LSRQFKLRLG
+567 SRALKLRLG
-577 YLGESIEFLPTSV
+577 YLGESTEFLPTSV
-590 FNSATNPSQGL
+590 FNSASNPSQGL

-635 GLIGA
+635 GFIGS
-640 PNGKP
+640 PNSKP
-645 INGLAD
+645 LNGVAD
-651 DGFGGPVGD
+651 DGFGGRLGN
-660 ATANT
+660 ATADT

-687 ETNIFPRTNRPDGK
+687 ETNIFPKTNRPDGT

-707 QLGFALPDLIKKGAL
+707 QLGFALPDLFKKGAL
-722 FTASFLVPFD
+722 FSVSFLVPFD
-732 ITGGRRF
+732 VTGGRRF

-746 GGNQYEFE
+746 GGTQYEFE
-754 ATYYLPISDHI
+754 ATYYLPLTDHI

-773 IFNANNFD
+773 IGNANNFD
-781 NNPTIYVGNLRT
+781 NNPTIFVGNLRT

>member
-1 MGKNS
+1 MVKNS
-6 TSVRGFWLFFLIS
+6 SSVKAFWLSFLIS
-19 GAAVPLGPI
+19 GAGMLLEPI
-28 AAMAQIQDTSTPE
+28 AATAQIQDTSTPE
-41 VALEGRAVSA
+41 VAL
-51 SISDETLAAV
+51 
-61 DVSAPQL
+61 
-68 PPTVAEVDSAVD
+68 AVD
-80 RILPNTDTATVDRA
+80 RALPEIDTATVDRA
-94 LPLQDTAAVDR
+94 LPEIDTAAVDR
-105 VLPNTDTAAV
+105 ALPETDTAAV
-115 DRVLPN
+115 DQTLPE
-121 TDTAAVDRVLP
+121 TDTAA
-132 NTDTATVDRALPNTD
+132 
-147 TVAVDR
+147 
-153 TLPNTD
+153 
-159 TATVD
+159 
-164 RTLPNTDTPT
+164 
-174 VDRTLPNTD
+174 
-183 TVAVDRTLPNTDTV
+183 
-197 AVDRALPLQDTVAES
+197 
-212 APETAPKV
+212 APEI
-220 TGAIRE
+220 TGTTRE
-226 LPPKELEIA
+226 LPPQELEIA
-235 NSPQSQKDAE
+235 NSPQSQNVAE
-245 VGTVADISSETGT
+245 ASKVAEIGSEIGSEIGT

-328 QITKLIGSSTGNLV
+328 RITQQISGSTGNLV
-342 KRDDLAVVQKLQE
+342 SREDLASLQRLQE

-388 LNAFAWFNL
+388 LNGFAWFNL
-397 TGAFASDRVRVEAT
+397 TGAFAGDKVRVEAT
-411 RNVAPLDRVPGRD
+411 NGKAAPLDRVPGRD

-431 FQKVDDPEITFSQLV
+431 VQRVDDDPEITFSQLV

-475 FTSAGLFN
+475 YTSAGFFN

-505 LSYRFPVSNSLQL
+505 LSYRFPLSNSLQV

-525 FYRYFDNNNFNFF
+525 FYRYFDNNKFNFF

-553 TATKRGAG
+553 SATRRGAG
-561 ALALWE
+561 ALALWDI
-567 LSRQFKLRLG
+567 SRALKLRLG
-577 YLGESIEFLPTSV
+577 YLGESTEFLPTSV
-590 FNSATNPSQGL
+590 FNSASNPSQGL

-635 GLIGA
+635 GFIGS
-640 PNGKP
+640 PNSKP
-645 INGLAD
+645 LNGVAD
-651 DGFGGPVGD
+651 DGFGGRLGN
-660 ATANT
+660 ATADT

-687 ETNIFPRTNRPDGK
+687 ETNIFPKTNRPDGT

-707 QLGFALPDLIKKGAL
+707 QLGFALPDLFKKGAL
-722 FTASFLVPFD
+722 FSVSFLVPFD
-732 ITGGRRF
+732 VTGGRRF

-746 GGNQYEFE
+746 GGTQYEFE
-754 ATYYLPISDHI
+754 ATYYLPLTDHI

-773 IFNANNFD
+773 IGNANNFD
-781 NNPTIYVGNLRT
+781 NNPTIFVGNLRT

>member
-1 MGKNS
+1 MVKNS
-6 TSVRGFWLFFLIS
+6 SSVKAFWLSFLIS
-19 GAAVPLGPI
+19 GAGMLLEPI
-28 AAMAQIQDTSTPE
+28 AATAQIQDTSTPE
-41 VALEGRAVSA
+41 VAL
-51 SISDETLAAV
+51 AV
-61 DVSAPQL
+61 DRAL
-68 PPTVAEVDSAVD
+68 PEIDTAAVD
-80 RILPNTDTATVDRA
+80 RILPE
-94 LPLQDTAAVDR
+94 
-105 VLPNTDTAAV
+105 TDTAAV
-115 DRVLPN
+115 DQTLPE
-121 TDTAAVDRVLP
+121 TDTAA
-132 NTDTATVDRALPNTD
+132 
-147 TVAVDR
+147 
-153 TLPNTD
+153 
-159 TATVD
+159 
-164 RTLPNTDTPT
+164 
-174 VDRTLPNTD
+174 
-183 TVAVDRTLPNTDTV
+183 
-197 AVDRALPLQDTVAES
+197 
-212 APETAPKV
+212 APEI
-220 TGAIRE
+220 TGTTRE
-226 LPPKELEIA
+226 LPPQELEIA
-235 NSPQSQKDAE
+235 NSPQSQNVAE
-245 VGTVADISSETGT
+245 ASKVAEIGSEIGT

-328 QITKLIGSSTGNLV
+328 RITQQISGSTGNLV
-342 KRDDLAVVQKLQE
+342 SREDLASLQRLQE

-388 LNAFAWFNL
+388 LNGFAWFNL
-397 TGAFASDRVRVEAT
+397 TGAFAGDKVRVEAT
-411 RNVAPLDRVPGRD
+411 NGKAAPLDRVPGRD

-431 FQKVDDPEITFSQLV
+431 VQRVDDDPEITFSQLV

-475 FTSAGLFN
+475 YTSAGFFN

-499 EVILRE
+499 EVVLRE
-505 LSYRFPVSNSLQL
+505 LSYRFPLSNSLQV

-525 FYRYFDNNNFNFF
+525 FYRYFDNNKFNFF

-553 TATKRGAG
+553 SATRRGAG
-561 ALALWE
+561 ALALWDI
-567 LSRQFKLRLG
+567 SRALKLRLG
-577 YLGESIEFLPTSV
+577 YLGESTEFLPTSV
-590 FNSATNPSQGL
+590 FNSASNPSQGL

-635 GLIGA
+635 GFIGS
-640 PNGKP
+640 PNSKP
-645 INGLAD
+645 LNGVAD
-651 DGFGGPVGD
+651 DGFGGRLGN
-660 ATANT
+660 ATADT

-687 ETNIFPRTNRPDGK
+687 ETNIFPKTNRPDGT

-707 QLGFALPDLIKKGAL
+707 QLGFALPDLFKKGAL
-722 FTASFLVPFD
+722 FSVSFLVPFD
-732 ITGGRRF
+732 VTGGRRF

-746 GGNQYEFE
+746 GGTQYEFE
-754 ATYYLPISDHI
+754 ATYYLPLTDHI

-773 IFNANNFD
+773 IGNANNFD
-781 NNPTIYVGNLRT
+781 NNPTIFVGNLRT

>member
-1 MGKNS
+1 MVKNS
-6 TSVRGFWLFFLIS
+6 SSVKAFWLSFLIS
-19 GAAVPLGPI
+19 GAGMLLEPI
-28 AAMAQIQDTSTPE
+28 AATAQIQDTSTPE
-41 VALEGRAVSA
+41 VAL
-51 SISDETLAAV
+51 
-61 DVSAPQL
+61 
-68 PPTVAEVDSAVD
+68 AVD
-80 RILPNTDTATVDRA
+80 RALPEIDTATVDRA
-94 LPLQDTAAVDR
+94 LPEIDTAAVDR
-105 VLPNTDTAAV
+105 ILPETDTAAV
-115 DRVLPN
+115 DQTLPE
-121 TDTAAVDRVLP
+121 TDTAA
-132 NTDTATVDRALPNTD
+132 
-147 TVAVDR
+147 
-153 TLPNTD
+153 
-159 TATVD
+159 
-164 RTLPNTDTPT
+164 
-174 VDRTLPNTD
+174 
-183 TVAVDRTLPNTDTV
+183 
-197 AVDRALPLQDTVAES
+197 
-212 APETAPKV
+212 APEI
-220 TGAIRE
+220 TGTTRE
-226 LPPKELEIA
+226 LPPQELEIA
-235 NSPQSQKDAE
+235 NSPQSQNVAE
-245 VGTVADISSETGT
+245 ASKVAEIGSEIGT

-328 QITKLIGSSTGNLV
+328 RITQQISGSTGNLV
-342 KRDDLAVVQKLQE
+342 SREDLASLQRLQE

-388 LNAFAWFNL
+388 LNGFAWFNL
-397 TGAFASDRVRVEAT
+397 TGAFAGDKVRVEAT
-411 RNVAPLDRVPGRD
+411 NGKAAPLDRVPGRD

-431 FQKVDDPEITFSQLV
+431 VQRVDDDPEITFSQLV

-475 FTSAGLFN
+475 YTSAGFFN

-505 LSYRFPVSNSLQL
+505 LSYRFPLSNSLQV

-525 FYRYFDNNNFNFF
+525 FYRYFDNNKFNFF

-553 TATKRGAG
+553 SATRRGAG
-561 ALALWE
+561 ALALWDI
-567 LSRQFKLRLG
+567 SRALKLRLG
-577 YLGESIEFLPTSV
+577 YLGESTEFLPTSV
-590 FNSATNPSQGL
+590 FNSASNPSQGL

-635 GLIGA
+635 GFIGS
-640 PNGKP
+640 PNSKP
-645 INGLAD
+645 LNGVAD
-651 DGFGGPVGD
+651 DGFGGRLGN
-660 ATANT
+660 ATADT

-687 ETNIFPRTNRPDGK
+687 ETNIFPKTNRPDGT

-707 QLGFALPDLIKKGAL
+707 QLGFALPDLFKKGAL
-722 FTASFLVPFD
+722 FSVSFLVPFD
-732 ITGGRRF
+732 VTGGRRF

-746 GGNQYEFE
+746 GGTQYEFE
-754 ATYYLPISDHI
+754 ATYYLPLTDHI

-773 IFNANNFD
+773 IGNANNFD
-781 NNPTIYVGNLRT
+781 NNPTIFVGNLRT

>member
-1 MGKNS
+1 MVKNS
-6 TSVRGFWLFFLIS
+6 SSVKAFWLSFLIS
-19 GAAVPLGPI
+19 GAGMLLEPI
-28 AAMAQIQDTSTPE
+28 AATAQIQDTSTPE
-41 VALEGRAVSA
+41 VAL
-51 SISDETLAAV
+51 
-61 DVSAPQL
+61 
-68 PPTVAEVDSAVD
+68 AVD
-80 RILPNTDTATVDRA
+80 RALPEIDTATVDRA
-94 LPLQDTAAVDR
+94 LPEIDTAAVDR
-105 VLPNTDTAAV
+105 ALPEIDTAAVDQILPETDTAAV
-115 DRVLPN
+115 DQTLPE
-121 TDTAAVDRVLP
+121 TDTAA
-132 NTDTATVDRALPNTD
+132 
-147 TVAVDR
+147 
-153 TLPNTD
+153 
-159 TATVD
+159 
-164 RTLPNTDTPT
+164 
-174 VDRTLPNTD
+174 
-183 TVAVDRTLPNTDTV
+183 
-197 AVDRALPLQDTVAES
+197 
-212 APETAPKV
+212 APEI
-220 TGAIRE
+220 TGTTRE
-226 LPPKELEIA
+226 LPPQELEIA
-235 NSPQSQKDAE
+235 NSPQSQNVAE
-245 VGTVADISSETGT
+245 ASKVAEIGSEIGT

-328 QITKLIGSSTGNLV
+328 RITQQISGSTGNLV
-342 KRDDLAVVQKLQE
+342 SREDLASLQRLQE

-388 LNAFAWFNL
+388 LNGFAWFNL
-397 TGAFASDRVRVEAT
+397 TGAFAGDKVRVEAT
-411 RNVAPLDRVPGRD
+411 NGKAAPLDRVPGRD

-431 FQKVDDPEITFSQLV
+431 VQRVDDDPEITFSQLV

-475 FTSAGLFN
+475 YTSAGFFN

-505 LSYRFPVSNSLQL
+505 LSYRFPLSNSLQV

-525 FYRYFDNNNFNFF
+525 FYRYFDNNKFNFF

-553 TATKRGAG
+553 SATRRGAG
-561 ALALWE
+561 ALALWDI
-567 LSRQFKLRLG
+567 SRALKLRLG
-577 YLGESIEFLPTSV
+577 YLGESTEFLPTSV
-590 FNSATNPSQGL
+590 FNSASNPSQGL

-635 GLIGA
+635 GFIGS
-640 PNGKP
+640 PNSKP
-645 INGLAD
+645 LNGVAD
-651 DGFGGPVGD
+651 DGFGGRLGN
-660 ATANT
+660 ATADT

-687 ETNIFPRTNRPDGK
+687 ETNIFPKTNRPDGT

-707 QLGFALPDLIKKGAL
+707 QLGFALPDLFKKGAL
-722 FTASFLVPFD
+722 FSVSFLVPFD
-732 ITGGRRF
+732 VTGGRRF

-746 GGNQYEFE
+746 GGTQYEFE
-754 ATYYLPISDHI
+754 ATYYLPLTDHI

-773 IFNANNFD
+773 IGNANNFD
-781 NNPTIYVGNLRT
+781 NNPTIFVGNLRT